1 MGTMVN
7 TYFRM
12 ATRRFICFDVIQGL
26 KKDRMIKL
34 KEGKFKVFRLGI
46 QWPKVFEVKIA
57 SSSIRY
63 V

>member
-1 MGTMVN
+1 MVTLVI
-7 TYFRM
+7 TYLGV
-12 ATRRFICFDVIQGL
+12 ATCRSICFDVIQGL

-63 V
+63 L